1 MLSEQVL
8 RRRRKVVSDCDIRG
22 FREDVANGLR
32 QTFLQA
38 LRTNQTRSKKSIPQV
53 VTVEL
58 SSLSRVDS
66 DNVLIQFAV
75 LIDGQPMKAVDAAA
89 IFNRLPDLIA
99 TLNENLPYQVSELKP
114 FADMTDREM
123 QRKAD
128 AERQRNKRRL
138 REKQRQSQ
146 KTDLGETG
154 MSQRPKA
161 ETQETN
167 NKSTKKDEASKRK
180 KNRKDKELAAWKRAQ
195 AQNSYGAPPM
205 TAYPTHNGAW
215 PWMNTPQ
222 AAFRGPLPYPWQ
234 TNSYGAPPMTVY
246 PTRNGAWPWM
256 NTPQTAFRGP
266 LPYPWQTGPLPNTRH
281 NAEFLRCIQNPFQSL
296 YNPVPYSQD
305 QSLIFSQCS
314 DLPGSMQDDGDEASG
329 SESKSTESN
338 SPQSNQGTQTQT
350 LSMNTETTYHPG
362 LPVLSPGSGHYL
374 QLLMSLAS
382 QPTDVAATQVGS
394 RGEVMNK
401 NKSQASPAGQFSEG
415 REQARERR
423 KKHNKSVASTDE
435 AQGPLPNTRH
445 NAEFLRCIQNPFQS
459 LYNPVPYSQDQSLI
473 FSQCSDLPGSMQD
486 DGDEASGSE
495 SKSTESNSPQSN
507 QGTQTQTLSMNTET
521 TYHPGLPVL
530 SPGSG
535 HYLQLLMS
543 LASQPTDVAA
553 TQVGSRGEVMNKNKS
568 QASPAG
574 QFSEGREQ
582 ARERRKK
589 HNKSV
594 ASTDEAQVSEEQT
607 HLHGIGQQ

>member
-1 MLSEQVL
+1 MQSLGTLQNDALTARQMECNCGDTFEQSAQMNETEEFPKAINIPS
-8 RRRRKVVSDCDIRG
+8 RFQSSVVPLPLLKSKRLTVQDSDSD
-22 FREDVANGLR
+22 EEVEVSL
-32 QTFLQA
+32 
-38 LRTNQTRSKKSIPQV
+38 KKSICAPGK
-53 VTVEL
+53 TL
-58 SSLSRVDS
+58 SQSR
-66 DNVLIQFAV
+66 
-75 LIDGQPMKAVDAAA
+75 
-89 IFNRLPDLIA
+89 
-99 TLNENLPYQVSELKP
+99 TQVSELKP

-128 AERQRNKRRL
+128 AERQRNKGRL

-154 MSQRPKA
+154 MSQHPKA

-195 AQNSYGAPPM
+195 AQIESLLDSQPGIVNARFRNMKAPQAFPWRSTRVQDLSHQVPQMEFNSYGAPPM
-205 TAYPTHNGAW
+205 TAYPT
-215 PWMNTPQ
+215 
-222 AAFRGPLPYPWQ
+222 
-234 TNSYGAPPMTVY
+234 
-246 PTRNGAWPWM
+246 RNGEWPWM

-281 NAEFLRCIQNPFQSL
+281 NAEFLRCVQNPFQSL

-374 QLLMSLAS
+374 QLLMSLTS

-423 KKHNKSVASTDE
+423 KKYNKSVASTD
-435 AQGPLPNTRH
+435 
-445 NAEFLRCIQNPFQS
+445 
-459 LYNPVPYSQDQSLI
+459 
-473 FSQCSDLPGSMQD
+473 
-486 DGDEASGSE
+486 
-495 SKSTESNSPQSN
+495 K
-507 QGTQTQTLSMNTET
+507 
-521 TYHPGLPVL
+521 
-530 SPGSG
+530 
-535 HYLQLLMS
+535 
-543 LASQPTDVAA
+543 
-553 TQVGSRGEVMNKNKS
+553 
-568 QASPAG
+568 
-574 QFSEGREQ
+574 
-582 ARERRKK
+582 
-589 HNKSV
+589 
-594 ASTDEAQVSEEQT
+594 AQVSEES
-607 HLHGIGQQ
+607 